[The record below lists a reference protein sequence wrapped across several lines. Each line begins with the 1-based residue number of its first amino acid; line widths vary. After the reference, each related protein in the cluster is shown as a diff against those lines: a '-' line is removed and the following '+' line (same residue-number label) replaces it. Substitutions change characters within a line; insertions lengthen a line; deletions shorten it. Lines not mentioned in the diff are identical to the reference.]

1 MPATEPVGKIGEIRG
16 IEREIGD
23 EVGARFAFAINPL
36 NPREECNGQ
45 QNFLP
50 VSGRQSGRER
60 GEDSQ
65 MVFPDT
71 PLKPPPQRLGFPFR
85 GYRTF
90 GIASRN
96 DIAKE
101 WDETSEE
108 VA

>member
-1 MPATEPVGKIGEIRG
+1 
-16 IEREIGD
+16 
-23 EVGARFAFAINPL
+23 
-36 NPREECNGQ
+36 
-45 QNFLP
+45 
-50 VSGRQSGRER
+50 
-60 GEDSQ
+60 